1 MAGKF
6 SQDWMRR
13 KIERL
18 EKELKEK
25 EQDNIALSNENKS
38 LRSKYYE
45 ASKRADALE
54 QELNGRA
61 EAYDDAFRKMSQAK
75 NKYETMVAE
84 LRSMQMNYKKEVEA
98 MIASLSKRVSN

>member
-25 EQDNIALSNENKS
+25 EQDNMALSNENKS
-38 LRSKYYE
+38 LCSKYYE

-54 QELNGRA
+54 QELNRRA
-61 EAYDDAFRKMSQAK
+61 ETYDDAFRKMSQAK

-98 MIASLSKRVSN
+98 MIASLSKRASS

>member
-25 EQDNIALSNENKS
+25 DQDNIALSNENKS
-38 LRSKYYE
+38 LLNKYNE
-45 ASKRADALE
+45 ASKRAETLE

-61 EAYDDAFRKMSQAK
+61 EMYDDAFRKMSQAR
-75 NKYETMVAE
+75 NKYETMATE
-84 LRSMQMNYKKEVEA
+84 LRSMQVNYKKEVEA
-98 MIASLSKRVSN
+98 LIASLSKRVSN